1 MQFSGD
7 KMDKRNKKKYE
18 ERIGDPVF
26 LGAVTEHDG
35 MTFSVAVPDEKDA
48 QLVIT
53 DRKGHEVQY
62 IDLPAEKRIG
72 EVSSVFLKDASPEE
86 VGYYYVIDGEKTRDP
101 YASEI
106 RGHVC
111 LPLCPGF
118 DWEDDKAPHI
128 PLNNLMI
135 YKLHVRGFT
144 KKAGA
149 SVKHKGTFGG
159 VAEKI
164 PYIRELGFNAVELMP
179 VYEFEDNL
187 RVQPFSGTAVDE
199 QGRTKALT
207 PKNYWGYAEKNYY
220 FAPKESYSWSGD
232 ACTEFRNMVKEMHR
246 AGIEVFMEMY
256 FPPQTDPY
264 MALRVI
270 HYWKSVYHV
279 DGFHFIGEGTPLESI
294 IRDPLLK
301 KTTLMLERVDSSWIY
316 GNSLPRFRNLLEYND
331 DFEHTC
337 RALLKGDEGQI
348 EAFSTFIRRN
358 PPTHSHVNYMANVNG
373 FTLYDSVC
381 YDWKHNEENGEGNQD
396 GTHLNYSWNC
406 GAEGPSR
413 KKAVKQL
420 RIRQIKNA
428 LTYVFLAQ
436 GVPLLYAGD
445 EMLNTQNGNNNA
457 YSSDN
462 PIGWVDWNNTKDA
475 VEIRDFVKMLTG
487 FRRENQIFHMSKE
500 LKGTDYKGYGFPDIS
515 FHDSKAWITAR
526 DFVTRTLAVLYCGL
540 YTREETGTDSDFF
553 YIAYNAYW
561 DTHPFAIPVLPKE
574 YRWQLEF
581 TTSGET
587 ERNGELEAGEKYI
600 ECPPR
605 SVSVLRGR
613 KIRES
618 VEHESDRTSENNNK
632 TS

>member
-1 MQFSGD
+1 
-7 KMDKRNKKKYE
+7 MDKRNKKKYE
-18 ERIGDPVF
+18 ERIGDPEF

-179 VYEFEDNL
+179 VYEFEDSL

-232 ACTEFRNMVKEMHR
+232 ACTEFRNMVK
-246 AGIEVFMEMY
+246 AKK
-256 FPPQTDPY
+256 
-264 MALRVI
+264 VI
-270 HYWKSVYHV
+270 
-279 DGFHFIGEGTPLESI
+279 
-294 IRDPLLK
+294 
-301 KTTLMLERVDSSWIY
+301 
-316 GNSLPRFRNLLEYND
+316 
-331 DFEHTC
+331 
-337 RALLKGDEGQI
+337 
-348 EAFSTFIRRN
+348 
-358 PPTHSHVNYMANVNG
+358 
-373 FTLYDSVC
+373 
-381 YDWKHNEENGEGNQD
+381 
-396 GTHLNYSWNC
+396 
-406 GAEGPSR
+406 
-413 KKAVKQL
+413 
-420 RIRQIKNA
+420 
-428 LTYVFLAQ
+428 
-436 GVPLLYAGD
+436 
-445 EMLNTQNGNNNA
+445 
-457 YSSDN
+457 
-462 PIGWVDWNNTKDA
+462 
-475 VEIRDFVKMLTG
+475 
-487 FRRENQIFHMSKE
+487 
-500 LKGTDYKGYGFPDIS
+500 
-515 FHDSKAWITAR
+515 
-526 DFVTRTLAVLYCGL
+526 
-540 YTREETGTDSDFF
+540 
-553 YIAYNAYW
+553 
-561 DTHPFAIPVLPKE
+561 
-574 YRWQLEF
+574 
-581 TTSGET
+581 
-587 ERNGELEAGEKYI
+587 
-600 ECPPR
+600 
-605 SVSVLRGR
+605 
-613 KIRES
+613 
-618 VEHESDRTSENNNK
+618 
-632 TS
+632 